1 MTLLE
6 RDREKREEGRGEV
19 LVSNKAVF
27 LDLQGT
33 LGGDG
38 LGDIMDFEFYPYS
51 IEAIKLLNDN
61 NILAIVVTNQSRIA
75 KGFLT
80 MMDFNNR
87 VEVLKAELSS
97 KNAHIDAVYCC
108 PHGRN
113 DNCECKKPKTG
124 MLVQAQKDFN
134 IDLTESY
141 VIGDMG
147 ASDMVMANK
156 AGAKGILVRT
166 GVGEGSLTE
175 FRNAWSEIE
184 PDYVADNVLEAV
196 KWILEK

>member
-1 MTLLE
+1 MS
-6 RDREKREEGRGEV
+6 D
-19 LVSNKAVF
+19 KAVF

-61 NILAIVVTNQSRIA
+61 NILAIVVTNQSHIS
-75 KGFLT
+75 KGLLT
-80 MMDFNNR
+80 MTDFNNR
-87 VEVLKAELSS
+87 VDILKSELSS
-97 KNAHIDAVYCC
+97 KKAHIDAVYCC

-134 IDLTESY
+134 IELSKSY

-147 ASDMVMANK
+147 AADMIMANK

-175 FRNAWSEIE
+175 FRHTWSEIE

-196 KWILEK
+196 KWILKK

>member
-1 MTLLE
+1 M
-6 RDREKREEGRGEV
+6 
-19 LVSNKAVF
+19 SNKAVF

-38 LGDIMDFEFYPYS
+38 LGDIMDFKFFPYS

-61 NILAIVVTNQSRIA
+61 NILAIVVTNQSHIS
-75 KGFLT
+75 KGLFT
-80 MMDFNNR
+80 TMDFNNR
-87 VEVLKAELSS
+87 FEALKVELSS
-97 KNAHIDAVYCC
+97 K
-108 PHGRN
+108 
-113 DNCECKKPKTG
+113 KTH
-124 MLVQAQKDFN
+124 

-175 FRNAWSEIE
+175 FRNDWSEIE
-184 PDYVADNVLEAV
+184 PDYVADNVLQAV
-196 KWILEK
+196 KWVLEK